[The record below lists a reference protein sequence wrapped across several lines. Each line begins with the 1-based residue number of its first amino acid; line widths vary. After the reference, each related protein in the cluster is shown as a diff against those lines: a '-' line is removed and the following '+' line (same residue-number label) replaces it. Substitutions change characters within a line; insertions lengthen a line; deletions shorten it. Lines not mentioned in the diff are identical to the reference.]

1 MPLKIL
7 KDSHYN
13 KLLSL
18 AYTLLGGVMKLSDMQ
33 KKDIVFLKDGKKLG
47 KIIDAEIEVN
57 TGLLKN
63 LLIEKRSI
71 KSLFTSEGDMLINF
85 NQIKK
90 IGEDV
95 ILVDTTR

>member
-1 MPLKIL
+1 
-7 KDSHYN
+7 
-13 KLLSL
+13 
-18 AYTLLGGVMKLSDMQ
+18 MQ
-33 KKDIVFLKDGKKLG
+33 KKDIIFLKDGKKLG

-57 TGLLKN
+57 TGSLKN
-63 LLIEKRSI
+63 LLVEKRSI
-71 KSLFTSEGDMLINF
+71 RSFFTGEADMLISF

>member
-1 MPLKIL
+1 
-7 KDSHYN
+7 
-13 KLLSL
+13 
-18 AYTLLGGVMKLSDMQ
+18 MQ
-33 KKDIVFLKDGKKLG
+33 KKDIIFLKDGKKLG

-57 TGLLKN
+57 TGSLKN
-63 LLIEKRSI
+63 LLVEKRSI
-71 KSLFTSEGDMLINF
+71 RSFFTSEADMLISF